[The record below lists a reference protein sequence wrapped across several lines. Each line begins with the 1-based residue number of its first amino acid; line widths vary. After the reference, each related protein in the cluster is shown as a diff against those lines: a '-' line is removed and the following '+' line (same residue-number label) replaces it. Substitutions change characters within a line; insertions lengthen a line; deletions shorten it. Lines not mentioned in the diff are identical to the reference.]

1 MNKKT
6 LFEVI
11 MLLAGLFSATQ
22 EGYAQWN
29 QQTACPGWNNPA
41 NFTAGNAQNKYTGR
55 LGDVSDGDQHNSQYN
70 YITWT
75 STIYSAAQLAGLT
88 TSSSCDNTGI
98 PSNSNSFVILDTMSQ
113 ATGAS
118 ASQRN
123 KDPNTG
129 YRLPFVPNRKFDT
142 YDTTGRI
149 YNTRLTK
156 SIRIGD
162 DCTPGSST
170 NSAATCLYYQ
180 MFPTSQNAMLFI
192 YYAVVVQNPGHGT
205 ECDPLFRITVEN
217 QHEDGSW
224 HTVSDTLDYLVTST
238 PAQGQGTTVESGN
251 HYGSVVFQPSFD
263 SNGWHSASTGYSGV
277 NYKDWVKVALN
288 LGNML
293 YTPVRVAI
301 NIGDCC
307 YHAHWAYAYVCG
319 ECRELDIKTS
329 GCAAGRDTTVA
340 ILSAPR
346 GMLNYEWGA
355 SRFGVSDPTTA
366 LNPGGA
372 NSHFSFRPL
381 DSGTEAGGHADY
393 NVTASDF
400 RVFYRSL
407 PNHDSVRIVDAL
419 NRPTDSIGN
428 RQTFRCR
435 MTSALDPNKP
445 FQTNLYVNVQ
455 NTKPTMGIDTLS
467 LCNGDVVLRNRSFV
481 PGDNS
486 GLFVDSVT
494 RWAFYSNPNGAGLPD
509 TIMIGDTAVNHYDDT
524 ELKSVVVRSYTS
536 DSTCWSEDVYRFRP
550 RKNPDTKMAISKYV
564 LCDADETTI
573 RDITDNSVYR
583 QWTFLKETSSIND
596 SVPEYD
602 TLIGRSDNNN
612 IVTRPF
618 THSIE
623 PITLTA
629 RNGLYYLNPENI
641 SDTVWCMATAYDTV
655 AVFVHPE
662 LKVTGDTIVCQGSS
676 TDAYVS
682 AVGVDGCTYEWST
695 VYGIIS
701 GSIPSG
707 SHLAVVPYADTA
719 VYYVRVTSPQGCVA
733 WDSIYAYM
741 VRPQLTI
748 NPSDGR
754 ICPGKIATLTASAA
768 HHYTWTA
775 SPNDPSLAGQ
785 DTAAVIRVSPTQT
798 TVYTMVG
805 HGSNDCDASPLSKT
819 VTIVPLPEPSII
831 TSPDFV
837 DSDDPTVTLRDVSR
851 NGVSSSWLFNDGER
865 VNAREVTHTFEEA
878 TGADSVYVLLTS
890 YNELNCP
897 ADKSFGIPVNLF
909 TAWIPNIFNPG
920 TEDENSVFRIYTI
933 NEFENFHIYIYNRQG
948 NLVFESDDPH
958 FEWDGTY
965 ANGEKCPQGA
975 YVYVCNYR
983 KPGTPTLISKHGA
996 VTLVR

>member
-6 LFEVI
+6 FFGVI

-162 DCTPGSST
+162 DCTPSSST
-170 NSAATCLYYQ
+170 NSAAACLYYQ

-346 GMLNYEWGA
+346 GML
-355 SRFGVSDPTTA
+355 
-366 LNPGGA
+366 
-372 NSHFSFRPL
+372 
-381 DSGTEAGGHADY
+381 
-393 NVTASDF
+393 
-400 RVFYRSL
+400 
-407 PNHDSVRIVDAL
+407 
-419 NRPTDSIGN
+419 
-428 RQTFRCR
+428 
-435 MTSALDPNKP
+435 
-445 FQTNLYVNVQ
+445 
-455 NTKPTMGIDTLS
+455 
-467 LCNGDVVLRNRSFV
+467 
-481 PGDNS
+481 
-486 GLFVDSVT
+486 
-494 RWAFYSNPNGAGLPD
+494 
-509 TIMIGDTAVNHYDDT
+509 
-524 ELKSVVVRSYTS
+524 
-536 DSTCWSEDVYRFRP
+536 CW
-550 RKNPDTKMAISKYV
+550 
-564 LCDADETTI
+564 
-573 RDITDNSVYR
+573 
-583 QWTFLKETSSIND
+583 
-596 SVPEYD
+596 
-602 TLIGRSDNNN
+602 
-612 IVTRPF
+612 
-618 THSIE
+618 
-623 PITLTA
+623 
-629 RNGLYYLNPENI
+629 
-641 SDTVWCMATAYDTV
+641 
-655 AVFVHPE
+655 
-662 LKVTGDTIVCQGSS
+662 
-676 TDAYVS
+676 
-682 AVGVDGCTYEWST
+682 
-695 VYGIIS
+695 
-701 GSIPSG
+701 
-707 SHLAVVPYADTA
+707 
-719 VYYVRVTSPQGCVA
+719 
-733 WDSIYAYM
+733 
-741 VRPQLTI
+741 
-748 NPSDGR
+748 
-754 ICPGKIATLTASAA
+754 
-768 HHYTWTA
+768 
-775 SPNDPSLAGQ
+775 AGQ
-785 DTAAVIRVSPTQT
+785 RSHPFWRIT
-798 TVYTMVG
+798 
-805 HGSNDCDASPLSKT
+805 HGSNGQC
-819 VTIVPLPEPSII
+819 EEG
-831 TSPDFV
+831 
-837 DSDDPTVTLRDVSR
+837 LREQRDR
-851 NGVSSSWLFNDGER
+851 R
-865 VNAREVTHTFEEA
+865 AR
-878 TGADSVYVLLTS
+878 
-890 YNELNCP
+890 
-897 ADKSFGIPVNLF
+897 
-909 TAWIPNIFNPG
+909 
-920 TEDENSVFRIYTI
+920 
-933 NEFENFHIYIYNRQG
+933 Q
-948 NLVFESDDPH
+948 
-958 FEWDGTY
+958 
-965 ANGEKCPQGA
+965 
-975 YVYVCNYR
+975 R
-983 KPGTPTLISKHGA
+983 KLYHQ
-996 VTLVR
+996 